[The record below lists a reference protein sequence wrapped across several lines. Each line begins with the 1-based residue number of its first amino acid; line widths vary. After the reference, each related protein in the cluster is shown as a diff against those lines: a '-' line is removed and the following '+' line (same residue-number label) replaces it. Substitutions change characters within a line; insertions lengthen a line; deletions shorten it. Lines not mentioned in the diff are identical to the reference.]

1 MPDKMPKYEKIE
13 FASQVL
19 VEQYEEIADHFI
31 PTIFGIK
38 SFFITDESCLDD
50 FNFEAVEGKAQR
62 NRERTFKKIK
72 EVYGVNVSDLGNLME
87 IFKRLRIL
95 SPVFN

>member
-1 MPDKMPKYEKIE
+1 MPKYDKIE

-19 VEQYEEIADHFI
+19 VEQYEEIADHFL
-31 PTIFGIK
+31 PAIFGIK
-38 SFFITDESCLDD
+38 NFLLTDESCLSD
-50 FNFEAVEGKAQR
+50 FNFEVVDGKVERDEEQ
-62 NRERTFKKIK
+62 TFRKVEKI
-72 EVYGVNVSDLGNLME
+72 YGVDVSDLDYLTE